1 MFYINK
7 YININEMITSSS
19 FVFDNSTKRFTI
31 LDIYDDNI
39 ILHAQP
45 MENSK
50 KEAFSIKKNKCCII
64 S

>member
-1 MFYINK
+1 
-7 YININEMITSSS
+7 MITSSS

>member
-1 MFYINK
+1 
-7 YININEMITSSS
+7 MITSSS
-19 FVFDNSTKRFTI
+19 FVFDNSNKRFTI

-39 ILHAQP
+39 TLHTKTIAI
-45 MENSK
+45 ENSK